1 MHPTSRKN
9 PFREREMQIRK
20 HGIEADRQDRRLHH
34 GSSPI
39 ALPWAA
45 KKLQPMAS
53 SSYHC
58 GLLLSGH
65 AAATRSMEQAFTP
78 PQSAASRPL
87 PTRSSKRRRRRRRD
101 SRADAGG

>member
-1 MHPTSRKN
+1 MRRFFGPLRLWQLNQMHPTSRKN
-9 PFREREMQIRK
+9 PFRERKMQNRK
-20 HGIEADRQDRRLHH
+20 HGIEADRQDRTLHH

-58 GLLLSGH
+58 GL
-65 AAATRSMEQAFTP
+65 
-78 PQSAASRPL
+78 
-87 PTRSSKRRRRRRRD
+87 
-101 SRADAGG
+101 